1 MARPRKHN
9 PTIPGHIDQK
19 AIPKGIYWDKS
30 GSGRWYVL
38 DFPRKAVTVADSK
51 AQLSDLHAII
61 EARSGAA
68 EKGTVGYVMD
78 HYHKS
83 TKFASLSDGT
93 KKGYRHQKS
102 LVESYMTKRGVTL
115 DKMLVSRLS
124 VAAIQRVVESIASG
138 HNGERPMPTKANHLH
153 RYLSLVLAWGVQHG
167 YCQTNPAQGVAQA
180 KERKQ
185 FKMPTPETYAKLV
198 AFARD
203 RGSRKAHTEGS
214 VAPYLA
220 PLMVITYLCRLRGI
234 EAVTLTDANS
244 SELGM
249 VSNRRKGSK
258 DNVTEWNDALREAWN
273 ALVQLR
279 TEAMERHGIPFHVR
293 ADKRPLVVSQKGL
306 RLTKSGLDSAWQRLM
321 DLATSGE
328 EPLLKPGEEFT
339 LHGLK
344 HRGITDSEKP
354 EDGGHKSAAMRDR
367 YDHRLPVVKP
377 ASLPDFSGSFSGRKE
392 KGATTDA

>member
-38 DFPRKAVTVADSK
+38 DFPRKAITVADSK
-51 AQLSDLHAII
+51 AQLSDLHAIM
-61 EARSGAA
+61 ETRSGAA
-68 EKGTVGYVMD
+68 EKGTVGHVMD
-78 HYHKS
+78 RYHES
-83 TKFASLSDGT
+83 TKFASLSEGT
-93 KKGYRHQKS
+93 KKGYRHQKG
-102 LVESYMTKRGVTL
+102 LVETYMTKRGVTL

-180 KERKQ
+180 KERRQ

-198 AFARD
+198 AFAQD

-234 EAVTLTDANS
+234 EAVTLTDANNT
-244 SELGM
+244 EVGI
-249 VSNRRKGSK
+249 VCKRRKGSK
-258 DNVTEWNDALREAWN
+258 DNVTEWNDDLRLSWN
-273 ALVQLR
+273 VLDGLR
-279 TEAMERHGIPFHVR
+279 KEAMERHKRPVQLQP
-293 ADKRPLVVSQKGL
+293 DKRPLVVSQKGL
-306 RLTKSGLDSAWQRLM
+306 PLTKSGLDSAWQRLM

-328 EPLLKPGEEFT
+328 DPLLKPGEEFT

-392 KGATTDA
+392 KGAIDGA

>member
-61 EARSGAA
+61 EARSGAS
-68 EKGTVGYVMD
+68 EKGTVGHVMD
-78 HYHKS
+78 QYHKS
-83 TKFASLSDGT
+83 TKFTALSEGT
-93 KKGYRHQKS
+93 KKGYRHQKG
-102 LVESYMTKRGVTL
+102 LVEAYMTKKGVTL

-138 HNGERPMPTKANHLH
+138 QNGERPMPTKANHLH
-153 RYLSLVLAWGVQHG
+153 RYLSLVFSWGVQHG
-167 YCQTNPAQGVAQA
+167 YCQHNPAQGVAQA

-185 FKMPTPETYAKLV
+185 FKMPTPETYSRLV
-198 AFARD
+198 AFAQE

-244 SELGM
+244 SELG
-249 VSNRRKGSK
+249 VICNRRKGSK
-258 DNVTEWNDALREAWN
+258 DNVTEWNDDLRLAWEDLDSLRKEAMGRHKRP
-273 ALVQLR
+273 VQLQ
-279 TEAMERHGIPFHVR
+279 

-306 RLTKSGLDSAWQRLM
+306 PLTKSGLDSAWQRLM
-321 DLATSGE
+321 DLATTGDD
-328 EPLLKPGEEFT
+328 PLLKPGEECT

-344 HRGITDSEKP
+344 HRGITDSENP

-367 YDHRLPVVKP
+367 YDHRLPLVKP
-377 ASLPDFSGSFSGRKE
+377 AALPNFSGEFSGEKE
-392 KGATTDA
+392 KGAPKDA